1 LPQRSRVRL
10 RAFRRRSERNG
21 SFAVETRERVELRA
35 LLVRLAAQHCN
46 AAKRAMPKRRPRV
59 SGH

>member
-1 LPQRSRVRL
+1 M
-10 RAFRRRSERNG
+10 RNG
-21 SFAVETRERVELRA
+21 GFAVETRKRVELRA

-46 AAKRAMPKRRPRV
+46 AAERAMPKRRLRM